1 MAEQARLRREA
12 SGGGLRVGATD
23 LGLSASL
30 MTMVGRPSPVVAG
43 LSSRWY
49 FEGLERL
56 GYLLGSDRAAL
67 EENADV
73 VKEGS
78 EGRES

>member
-1 MAEQARLRREA
+1 
-12 SGGGLRVGATD
+12 
-23 LGLSASL
+23 
-30 MTMVGRPSPVVAG
+30 MVGRPSPVVAG

-67 EENADV
+67 EENVDV
-73 VKEGS
+73 VKEGP